1 MTTTIIVIIL
11 SVLGIFSV
19 KSYLK
24 KITRGCCGGE
34 TDSPAKK
41 IKPQDLKKEH
51 YRYCAT
57 MEIKGM
63 TCSNCQRRIENIFNQ
78 IDGYYMEVD
87 LDNHVATLLTKQP
100 VTSETISDLVK
111 SAGYRAAK
119 ITEVLR

>member
-11 SVLGIFSV
+11 IVLGIFSV

-24 KITRGCCGGE
+24 KIIPRMLCGE

-87 LDNHVATLLTKQP
+87 LDNHVATAFKKTTCDK
-100 VTSETISDLVK
+100 
-111 SAGYRAAK
+111 
-119 ITEVLR
+119 

>member
-11 SVLGIFSV
+11 IIIGIFSV

-34 TDSPAKK
+34 IDSTVKK
-41 IKPQDLKKEH
+41 VKPRDLKKEH
-51 YRYCAT
+51 YQYCTT

-63 TCSNCQRRIENIFNQ
+63 TWSICQRRIEYIFYQ